1 MGLPL
6 FITPVEPAVASKAA
20 EKIAAGPRSSIRRQ
34 RTLRGPHARLT
45 AEVRRR
51 RILGLMPEAEP
62 EEFEVS
68 EGQQGNMLA
77 QVELPSPAALQMRA
91 FRMVEQERMRMRDPL
106 SFERQHPSNPDVDG
120 PLMPPVPESRDYSVA
135 EERHREIYRLR
146 QVRQD
151 LRRMAR
157 RHPAP
162 TPPYTDSDLA
172 FLART
177 DSPRL
182 SSSLTPVL
190 SPSHQPSTND
200 MDSPPRRPLEEA
212 DFSFTARVH
221 PYTDSIGRPTLSE
234 RAQALNRTASNI
246 ERSRRLIRQ
255 VRQVRLDG
263 LGDRDRSLSP
273 DGGAAWE
280 TLLTSITPDPQP
292 PSAGS
297 SFASTSAAAAAASSS
312 SGSGQSSA
320 SASAS
325 ASTSMTSL
333 DRNGEHE
340 CDVSD
345 SGSNTEDEEEDIYE
359 LQEISG
365 SRGRGD
371 RFWRTYADVVT
382 ARADRAARQDGDLG
396 GMHRIISRLARR
408 DEIPQSWWASAG
420 LSRNL
425 RQEPSN

>member
-6 FITPVEPAVASKAA
+6 FITPVEPEVSSKAA
-20 EKIAAGPRSSIRRQ
+20 EKIASGPRSSIRRQ

-45 AEVRRR
+45 SEARRR
-51 RILGLMPEAEP
+51 RILGMMPEAEP

-68 EGQQGNMLA
+68 EGQQANISD
-77 QVELPSPAALQMRA
+77 LPSSVPVASR
-91 FRMVEQERMRMRDPL
+91 VWRDAL
-106 SFERQHPSNPDVDG
+106 SFERQHPPNSDIDG
-120 PLMPPVPESRDYSVA
+120 PLMPPVPESRDYSFA
-135 EERHREIYRLR
+135 EERQREIHRLR

-182 SSSLTPVL
+182 SSSMTPVL
-190 SPSHQPSTND
+190 SPSRHTSTGD
-200 MDSPPRRPLEEA
+200 SFSPPRRSFEDAE
-212 DFSFTARVH
+212 FSFTSVRG
-221 PYTDSIGRPTLSE
+221 PFTDSMGRSSASLSE
-234 RAQALNRTASNI
+234 RVRSLNQTASNI

-255 VRQVRLDG
+255 ARLDG
-263 LGDRDRSLSP
+263 LGDRDRSMSP
-273 DGGAAWE
+273 EGGAAWD

-292 PSAGS
+292 PSVGS
-297 SFASTSAAAAAASSS
+297 SFASTSAAAAATSSS
-312 SGSGQSSA
+312 ASGPSSG

-325 ASTSMTSL
+325 ASTSMTSP
-333 DRNGEHE
+333 DRVGDHE
-340 CDVSD
+340 CDISD
-345 SGSNTEDEEEDIYE
+345 SESNTEDEEEDIYE
-359 LQEISG
+359 LQEFNG
-365 SRGRGD
+365 SRRGD

-382 ARADRAARQDGDLG
+382 TRADRAGRQDTDLG

-408 DEIPQSWWASAG
+408 DEIPDNWWTSAG

-425 RQEPSN
+425 RREPTN

>member
-6 FITPVEPAVASKAA
+6 FITPVEPEVASKAA

-45 AEVRRR
+45 AEARRR

-68 EGQQGNMLA
+68 ESQQGNMPN
-77 QVELPSPAALQMRA
+77 QVELRSSAALQMRA
-91 FRMVEQERMRMRDPL
+91 LRMVEQERMRMHDSL

-135 EERHREIYRLR
+135 EERQREIYRLR

-190 SPSHQPSTND
+190 SPSHQPTTRD

-212 DFSFTARVH
+212 DFSFTARGDPH
-221 PYTDSIGRPTLSE
+221 PYTDSIGRSALSGV
-234 RAQALNRTASNI
+234 LNRAANNLET
-246 ERSRRLIRQ
+246 SRRLRQ
-255 VRQVRLDG
+255 ARLDG

-273 DGGAAWE
+273 EGGAAWD
-280 TLLTSITPDPQP
+280 TLLTSITPDPQA

-312 SGSGQSSA
+312 SASGPSSA

-333 DRNGEHE
+333 DRTGEHE

-359 LQEISG
+359 LQEING

-382 ARADRAARQDGDLG
+382 ARADRAARQDTDLG

-425 RQEPSN
+425 RREPTN

>member
-6 FITPVEPAVASKAA
+6 FITPVEPEVASKAA
-20 EKIAAGPRSSIRRQ
+20 EKIASGPRSSIRRQ

-45 AEVRRR
+45 SEARRR
-51 RILGLMPEAEP
+51 RILGMMPEAEP

-68 EGQQGNMLA
+68 EGQQGSMA
-77 QVELPSPAALQMRA
+77 DLPSLAPLHSRAMRI
-91 FRMVEQERMRMRDPL
+91 VEQERERARMRDAL
-106 SFERQHPSNPDVDG
+106 SFERQHPLNSDIDG
-120 PLMPPVPESRDYSVA
+120 PLMPPVPESRDYSFA
-135 EERHREIYRLR
+135 EERQREIHRLR

-182 SSSLTPVL
+182 SSSMTPVL
-190 SPSHQPSTND
+190 SPSHQPSIGD
-200 MDSPPRRPLEEA
+200 SFSPPRRSLEDAE
-212 DFSFTARVH
+212 FSFTSVRG
-221 PYTDSIGRPTLSE
+221 PFTDSMGRSSTSLSE
-234 RAQALNRTASNI
+234 RVRSLNQTASNI

-255 VRQVRLDG
+255 ARLDG
-263 LGDRDRSLSP
+263 LGDRDRSMSP
-273 DGGAAWE
+273 EGGAAWD

-312 SGSGQSSA
+312 GSGPSSG

-325 ASTSMTSL
+325 ASTLMTSP
-333 DRNGEHE
+333 DRVGDHE

-359 LQEISG
+359 LQEFNG
-365 SRGRGD
+365 SRRGD

-382 ARADRAARQDGDLG
+382 ARADRAARQDTDLG

-408 DEIPQSWWASAG
+408 DEIPDNWWTSAG

-425 RQEPSN
+425 RREPTN